1 MREGLTFG
9 AAFDT
14 ECKGYKFIV
23 QVGWGS
29 RPASSRKQTRQS
41 AYRLV
46 RMRTPHTCDQ
56 EPPHS
61 KVLLV
66 CRAADV
72 PLDREDVSQ
81 YKLFRSRTAPRTI
94 VLLRLD
100 ILLNLLSLRR
110 GMYVSR
116 ISPAA
121 AAAPLGL
128 PELTPSLGTAVPR
141 TPCYGRSRARQPR
154 ITGTSGGPT
163 PLKTLQILHA
173 VSSDSQRSARA
184 AGVHVVTLDLS
195 TSGPRGPPNREPRE

>member
-1 MREGLTFG
+1 MQEG
-9 AAFDT
+9 
-14 ECKGYKFIV
+14 YNFIV

-66 CRAADV
+66 CRGADV

-81 YKLFRSRTAPRTI
+81 YKLFRSRTAPRAI
-94 VLLRLD
+94 VVLRLD

-110 GMYVSR
+110 GMDVSR

-121 AAAPLGL
+121 AAAPLGP
-128 PELTPSLGTAVPR
+128 PEPPPSLGTAVPR
-141 TPCYGRSRARQPR
+141 TPCYGRSRALQPPESRGRQGGQHPR
-154 ITGTSGGPT
+154 RNCKYYMQPPVTAKGP
-163 PLKTLQILHA
+163 LGRRGYTL
-173 VSSDSQRSARA
+173 
-184 AGVHVVTLDLS
+184 
-195 TSGPRGPPNREPRE
+195 